1 VTLPHQTSSRLRA
14 HNRKNLQSQKR
25 SRRLTKRFR
34 EALLYATE
42 LHADQTRKGT
52 DEPYIGHLLGV
63 ASLVLQYGGNEN
75 EAIAGLLHDAV
86 EDQGGHATLQKIKK
100 KFGTRVAAIVEACSD
115 SFEIPKLPWLERK
128 KEHLAKIGRA
138 SRSVRLVYAAD
149 KLHNA
154 RCILA
159 DYQAIGERLWKRF
172 SGGKEGTLWYY
183 REMAKALEKRDAGPL
198 VKELRQVVAEIEKL
212 AGGPAQGYVRGV
224 FSETR
229 LAEKTTFR

>member
-1 VTLPHQTSSRLRA
+1 VTFPNQTGSRLRA
-14 HNRKNLQSQKR
+14 HKGKNLRSQKR
-25 SRRLTKRFR
+25 SRRLTERFR

-42 LHADQTRKGT
+42 LHANQTRKGT

-75 EAIAGLLHDAV
+75 EVIAALLHDAV
-86 EDQGGHATLQKIKK
+86 EDQGGRATLKKIKK
-100 KFGTRVAAIVEACSD
+100 KFGKNVAAIVEACSD
-115 SFEIPKLPWLERK
+115 SFEIPKPPWPERK
-128 KEHLAKIGRA
+128 KEHLATIRHA

-154 RCILA
+154 HCILA
-159 DYQAIGERLWKRF
+159 DYREIGERLWQRF
-172 SGGKEGTLWYY
+172 SGRKEGTLWYY
-183 REMAKALEKRDAGPL
+183 REMAEALKRPRSEPL
-198 VKELRQVVAEIEKL
+198 VKELSRVIAEIEKL

-229 LAEKTTFR
+229 LAEKATFR